1 MTSLPEGTADEEL
14 EKEAEWI
21 FRHGFTKATVSK
33 QDGFTEDECS
43 DWTRKEDTVVEKIKK
58 ALDFM
63 RQQFLEVNKAFRM
76 WSTGE
81 VLVSQKYKYAQFP
94 AAWKQMTK

>member
-58 ALDFM
+58 ALDKISQGKKLDVLSEQDIVAM
-63 RQQFLEVNKAFRM
+63 LSNLTMQQLNE
-76 WSTGE
+76 
-81 VLVSQKYKYAQFP
+81 LL
-94 AAWKQMTK
+94 